1 MRRWCPGLS
10 CCCHSSSAAMT
21 PPSHPIQNTDYI
33 VSSHWRCGGGPITET
48 SPHNVQLESALIRL
62 QPLISSIEAHWSH
75 IAVCRCWCSCA
86 ACPRVTREIDAV
98 MTSCRV
104 RCHVS
109 RVTWPRCT
117 AHCINIHAPG
127 WRWGGGG
134 GAGHDCLAP
143 VTSSQHGAS
152 HWSQSLPCPAV
163 AVIIFIFTV
172 VTMQCGDVEMLRWP
186 QLLVTAH
193 LLLNIQAHGVGGAL
207 AEDGRLST
215 VSTQLQYPAVHSC
228 SW

>member
-1 MRRWCPGLS
+1 MGRWCPGLR

-104 RCHVS
+104 TCHVS

-127 WRWGGGG
+127 WRWAGGG

-152 HWSQSLPCPAV
+152 HWSQSLPCPVSSCSCDYIYSGDNAV
-163 AVIIFIFTV
+163 WR
-172 VTMQCGDVEMLRWP
+172 CGDGP
-186 QLLVTAH
+186 
-193 LLLNIQAHGVGGAL
+193 
-207 AEDGRLST
+207 SP
-215 VSTQLQYPAVHSC
+215 SF
-228 SW
+228 